1 MKSKRKKIAVLG
13 GAGLIGSYLVEHLV
27 KKGHTVVV
35 IDDFSKGKISNLYN
49 VKNDIEI
56 RNINLETK
64 KNLHTAIKDCTIFFH
79 LASKAY
85 GIGYSK
91 KNNKEI
97 FSHNEKITNNI
108 ISSLDKLKINYFQC
122 VSSSCVYDDEGP
134 NKIREEIEPIGNPE
148 KANLGYGLAKRLL
161 ERKLKAMSK
170 ILKFPLTIVRP
181 FNIYGERYNWLGE
194 YSQAIPMLVK
204 KVMESKKNIE
214 IWGTGKQRRNYI
226 HAKDCAEIMYLIFK
240 KKFTKSPVNIG
251 YENTTSLKNLV
262 KKICIAAEKNPKFI
276 FNTKKPEGRFVKSS
290 NSKLLKKI
298 TSNYNPKIDIDS
310 GLKLMIGW
318 YKANF

>member
-1 MKSKRKKIAVLG
+1 MKRKFKKIAVLG

-27 KKGHTVVV
+27 KKGHPVVV
-35 IDDFSKGKISNLYN
+35 FDDFSKGKLSNLYN
-49 VKNDIEI
+49 VKNKIEI
-56 RNINLETK
+56 RRINLETK
-64 KNLHTAIKDCTIFFH
+64 KNLHTVMKDCRVFFH
-79 LASKAY
+79 LASRAY
-85 GIGYSK
+85 GIGFSK
-91 KNNKEI
+91 KNNKQI

-122 VSSSCVYDDEGP
+122 VSSSCVYDDNGP
-134 NKIREEIEPIGNPE
+134 KQIKEEIEPTGNPE

-161 ERKLKAMSK
+161 ERKIRAMSK

-204 KVMESKKNIE
+204 KVMESKKSIE

-226 HAKDCAEIMYLIFK
+226 HAKDCAEIMYKIFQK
-240 KKFTKSPVNIG
+240 RFTGSPINIG
-251 YENTTSLKNLV
+251 YESTTSLKDLA
-262 KKICIAAEKNPKFI
+262 KKICFAAKKDPKFI
-276 FNTKKPEGRFVKSS
+276 FNTSKPEGRFIKSS
-290 NSKLLKKI
+290 NSKLLKKV
-298 TSNYNPKIDIDS
+298 TSNYDPKVDIDS

-318 YKANF
+318 YKSNF